1 MRSIFTLILLSTL
14 LYACGG
20 DRNKWDTHSIPEGGF
35 TIAMPSPISK
45 SEKKEVTPFGTQI
58 RHFVRW
64 KPSNFAI
71 DKVKLYE
78 VSYTD
83 CPASVMADSLLLQ
96 SMLDSAVDMRIK
108 DFSEVEVLESQA
120 IELNGYPGRAFFYD
134 APKGNTLVSV
144 KICIAGGKLYDL
156 VVIVKKNYST
166 NEETANFFNSFKLV
180 E

>member
-64 KPSNFAI
+64 KP
-71 DKVKLYE
+71 
-78 VSYTD
+78 
-83 CPASVMADSLLLQ
+83 
-96 SMLDSAVDMRIK
+96 
-108 DFSEVEVLESQA
+108 LEFC
-120 IELNGYPGRAFFYD
+120 N
-134 APKGNTLVSV
+134 
-144 KICIAGGKLYDL
+144 
-156 VVIVKKNYST
+156 
-166 NEETANFFNSFKLV
+166 
-180 E
+180 